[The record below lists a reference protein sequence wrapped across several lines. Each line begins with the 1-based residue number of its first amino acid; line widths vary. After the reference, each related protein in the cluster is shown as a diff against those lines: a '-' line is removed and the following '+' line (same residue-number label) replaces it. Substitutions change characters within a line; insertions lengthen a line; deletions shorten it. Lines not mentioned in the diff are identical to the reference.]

1 MHVIPE
7 WLKLISLA
15 FCVGVIICRL
25 WFFTPSTQTEFGYQ
39 GNLVSGIWTLFYFG
53 LALLIGC
60 SIVELF
66 TRTSEMSGQPFPAFF
81 SVLPTVLFRTHY
93 GQVWLIRIGALVLLA
108 MMKTVMRYRDTRIF
122 LVFMLFLGLIV
133 SMTMSA
139 SGHASD
145 AGDFSVPEIT
155 DWLHLLAACL
165 WGGGLMV
172 LSVSVLP
179 NLIGRA
185 EGSAPLIARVANR
198 FSAMAG
204 IAVGIIALSALY
216 NLWYYVRIA
225 EALWKT
231 PYGLT
236 VIAKIILFFVLINLG
251 AFNRYVNVPLLREW
265 AGGGAESRT
274 LIGRIVL
281 KFFARLVRSRDGRR
295 IALRFKRSVGVEALL
310 IIGVLFCAALLRHE
324 IPARHVAHM
333 EHSHEIGVPHQY
345 DGHSDH
351 SDH

>member
-7 WLKLISLA
+7 WLELFSLA
-15 FCVGVIICRL
+15 FCVGVIVCRL
-25 WFFTPSTQTEFGYQ
+25 WFFTPITQTEFGYQ

-53 LALLIGC
+53 LALLTGC

-66 TRTSEMSGQPFPAFF
+66 TRTSEMSGQPFPALF
-81 SVLPTVLFRTHY
+81 SVLPTVLFRTHF
-93 GQVWLIRIGALVLLA
+93 GHVWLMRIAALTLLA
-108 MMKTVMRYRDTRIF
+108 MMKTLTRYRDTRIF

-145 AGDFSVPEIT
+145 AGDFSVPEIA

-165 WGGGLMV
+165 WGGGLIV

-179 NLIGRA
+179 DLIGRA
-185 EGSAPLIARVANR
+185 KGSAPLIARVANR
-198 FSAMAG
+198 FSSMAG

-216 NLWYYVRIA
+216 NLWYYVRTA

-236 VIAKIILFFVLINLG
+236 IIAKIILFLSSSI
-251 AFNRYVNVPLLREW
+251 
-265 AGGGAESRT
+265 S
-274 LIGRIVL
+274 
-281 KFFARLVRSRDGRR
+281 
-295 IALRFKRSVGVEALL
+295 
-310 IIGVLFCAALLRHE
+310 
-324 IPARHVAHM
+324 AHSTAM
-333 EHSHEIGVPHQY
+333 
-345 DGHSDH
+345 
-351 SDH
+351 